1 MNGRRNLGSRR
12 NMEFVKSR
20 GNIAAPRVDDDDDDA
35 LSLSHSAAGVNLAHP
50 PAAKR
55 RRGAGSLP
63 LRRNAAFPFLRPRME
78 RGSSEREVAG
88 YIVR

>member
-1 MNGRRNLGSRR
+1 
-12 NMEFVKSR
+12 MEFVKSR
-20 GNIAAPRVDDDDDDA
+20 GNIAAPRDRVHDDDDA

-63 LRRNAAFPFLRPRME
+63 LRRNAAFPFLRRRRRME
-78 RGSSEREVAG
+78 RKE
-88 YIVR
+88 